1 VKLNHYQQNLS
12 ALLLVAE
19 IPELHKLMDVLVM
32 PPGTSANPSEHTL
45 QRLGIY
51 RNNVLYSLSQAMAAQ
66 FPIVKKLVGDNFFF
80 ALARDYI
87 REQPPHEPSLT
98 FYGDTFPAFIAEH
111 EHCQVLPYLPDVAT
125 LEWQCQKTLH
135 AADAPVLTTEQ
146 LSTIDPS
153 QLGELTLS
161 LQPGA
166 TLMCS
171 DWPIDRIWRENLGE
185 EANTI
190 DLNVEKNAGLLIYRR
205 QWQATVVC
213 LIPSAYCMLARLND
227 GHSISK
233 SWEQAQATYT
243 LADDELG
250 ALLVYLVGLDVFSGF
265 TLTNTEGN

>member
-1 VKLNHYQQNLS
+1 MKLGHYQQTLS
-12 ALLLVAE
+12 SLLLAAE
-19 IPELHKLMDVLVM
+19 IPAEHQFMDALVM

-66 FPIVKKLVGDNFFF
+66 FPIVKKLVGDNFFP
-80 ALARDYI
+80 ALARDFV
-87 REQPPHEPSLT
+87 RKQPPHEPSLT
-98 FYGDTFPAFIAEH
+98 FYGEGFPAFIAAH
-111 EHCQVLPYLPDVAT
+111 EHCQSLPYLPDVAT
-125 LEWQCQKTLH
+125 LEWQCQKALH
-135 AADAPVLTTEQ
+135 AADTPVLTIEQ
-146 LSTIDPS
+146 LSAIDPS

-161 LQPGA
+161 LQAGA

-190 DLNVEKNAGLLIYRR
+190 DLGVEKKAELLIYRR
-205 QWQATVVC
+205 QWQVTVVS

-233 SWEQAQATYT
+233 SWEQTQASYT

-265 TLTNTEGN
+265 TLTKPEGN